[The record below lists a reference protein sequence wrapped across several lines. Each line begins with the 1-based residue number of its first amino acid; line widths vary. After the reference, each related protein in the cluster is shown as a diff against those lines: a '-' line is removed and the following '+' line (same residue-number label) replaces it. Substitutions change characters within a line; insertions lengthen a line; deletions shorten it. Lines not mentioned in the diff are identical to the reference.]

1 MNIDGSDPKS
11 VFYHFLYNSKISY
24 VGAGSSGLGLLSLNK
39 SNDSYKILTTN
50 NENVVCSKLFIKI
63 VPIYTNPVKQPSFSL
78 LLPDMYNASY
88 IQASIYSNHENDFCK
103 EVYMQNKIY
112 KKTND
117 NLEPVCP
124 PIVYSEALDNNKSI
138 DLLNKLSSLVD
149 KSHYTEDED
158 DTMDPLNDLSNRY
171 QQNKTLRLGII
182 GMGFTEGY
190 VSLFSMFHNNYP
202 NITHYLNLALYELIR
217 LYLIGYMHGDMSLA
231 NIMINTN
238 YNYNGTRSGRAMLI
252 DFGMTFTHK
261 YTEEDIKTIL
271 IRMLTTETEFSGL
284 TPMEHANYK
293 WFVNYTNN
301 SNNLPSI
308 IQEINNLR
316 ESISA
321 HSTQMIDMIST
332 TYPKVLNK
340 IRMYNATET
349 DNTNIF
355 YGGLKNTIQSEDVI
369 PYTMNTSLVGKLVPQ
384 SKTISKIEF
393 NSIFNPNNLD
403 IPQLLDAYLRTLYM
417 GQQTIQEGIKSII
430 DKTGGKKGRKR
441 KYSRISSKHR
451 KLTFTK
457 KQRINRKIKTS
468 RKSKSRRAQRR

>member
-88 IQASIYSNHENDFCK
+88 IQASIYSNHENDFWK

-138 DLLNKLSSLVD
+138 DLLNKLTSLVD

-171 QQNKTLRLGII
+171 QKNKTLRLGII

-301 SNNLPSI
+301 SNNLSSI

-369 PYTMNTSLVGKLVPQ
+369 PYTMNTSLVGKLVPL

-393 NSIFNPNNLD
+393 NNIFNPNNLD

-468 RKSKSRRAQRR
+468 RKSKSRRARTR